1 MFVFRR
7 PVSAVFAALM
17 TSAMVVVIDVIF
29 RAGGAHFVGAQNPR

>member
-29 RAGGAHFVGAQNPR
+29 RAGAPR